1 MWKSCIRLR
10 SLARVAKL
18 DRVRPA
24 MLMPTTEDDAK
35 KNIAAN
41 IKQLLLKKG
50 WTAYRLHIEAS
61 LPMKTNYRI
70 VNGESMPDILTAMA
84 IAKAF
89 GVDIEDLLR
98 GQKKSGQPA

>member
-1 MWKSCIRLR
+1 M
-10 SLARVAKL
+10 
-18 DRVRPA
+18 P
-24 MLMPTTEDDAK
+24 MPTTEDDAK

-70 VNGESMPDILTAMA
+70 VNGESMPDVLNVLA
-84 IAKAF
+84 IARAF
-89 GVDIEDLLR
+89 GVEIEDLLM
-98 GQKKSGQPA
+98 G